1 MSQLLTT
8 LATRIF
14 IIIQAGISCTDGSFH
29 APAILEYPMV
39 TVRDTCTIDFAVI
52 TVVAQPEYIEIAHV
66 YIGVMAVQAEKATV
80 ETFAKPVTEFG
91 LYQPVLDLSVFGE
104 FPGVVV
110 ARYVKSKFFRQS
122 HFKSQVRSTGSPVE
136 GIGFDGKL
144 GQISFCSLLLCM
156 YACGKHKQEACC

>member
-1 MSQLLTT
+1 MCGALLDSINNAESYFRRAEIILVVMSQLLTT

-110 ARYVKSKFFRQS
+110 ARYVKSKFFAKATSNPRFEYWWPS
-122 HFKSQVRSTGSPVE
+122 RGHWF
-136 GIGFDGKL
+136 
-144 GQISFCSLLLCM
+144 
-156 YACGKHKQEACC
+156 